1 MEILLLIGKAIF
13 MAIITSV
20 LASNLIGF
28 FVRFVFYGK
37 SMNKTRDRIADN
49 SVLLDSVNEHAPR
62 SRIIFFQVMSGL
74 GLLCGLFVYWKYLS
88 FIMLLALL
96 VAMIARLPDLIDN
109 IKGKPIIRRSLFR
122 STLSWIPV
130 ILVFW
135 NYFKDRI

>member
-1 MEILLLIGKAIF
+1 
-13 MAIITSV
+13 
-20 LASNLIGF
+20 
-28 FVRFVFYGK
+28 
-37 SMNKTRDRIADN
+37 
-49 SVLLDSVNEHAPR
+49 
-62 SRIIFFQVMSGL
+62 MSGL